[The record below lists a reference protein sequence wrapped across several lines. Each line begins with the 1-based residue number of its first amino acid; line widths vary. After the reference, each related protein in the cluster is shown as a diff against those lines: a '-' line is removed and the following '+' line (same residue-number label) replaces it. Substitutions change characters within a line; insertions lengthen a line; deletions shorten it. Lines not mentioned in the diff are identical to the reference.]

1 MKITLTFA
9 SVLSWINI
17 IIWGLIVVFGLFLTV
32 PTGQVLPVLIVVL
45 LSSIPLNCY
54 AALKLHT
61 SIRRPNVP
69 LGHETPAGIRFVGLM
84 ALFFGI
90 LYVGYGTMI
99 AGHPNMLL
107 DSAKVFPDKMPGYT
121 PEQLAALGKLA
132 VVVGGVIAAVL
143 GLMVAVN
150 VILNFRLLRWYYLV
164 HRSDGS

>member
-1 MKITLTFA
+1 MKIALTFA
-9 SVLSWINI
+9 SVLSWVNI
-17 IIWGLIVVFGLFLTV
+17 IIWGLIVVFGLFFTV
-32 PTGQVLPVLIVVL
+32 PTGQLLPMLVVVL

-54 AALKLHT
+54 AALKLQT
-61 SIRRPNVP
+61 SIRHPNVP
-69 LGHETPAGIRFVGLM
+69 LGHETPVGIRFVGLI

-90 LYVGYGTMI
+90 LYVGYGAMI

-107 DSAKVFPDKMPGYT
+107 DSAKVIPDKLPGYT

-143 GLMVAVN
+143 GLLVAVN

-164 HRSDGS
+164 HRSDVP